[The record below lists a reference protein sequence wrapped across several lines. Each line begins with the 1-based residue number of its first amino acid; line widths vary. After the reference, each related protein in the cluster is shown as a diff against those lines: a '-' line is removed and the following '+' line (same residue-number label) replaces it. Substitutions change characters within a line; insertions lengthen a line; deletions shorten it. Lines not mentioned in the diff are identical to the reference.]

1 MLDFVGDLGDLGRTL
16 GRLGLGDVAGFVL
29 ESLGACLGSRFGR
42 C

>member
-1 MLDFVGDLGDLGRTL
+1 MLDFVGDLEDLGL